1 MFIDYYANHS
11 RLSHLHPG
19 EKAAFAFSHLLLV
32 LVTKDIVLSI
42 YVFLLM
48 GIVAVCYAKI
58 PLRTYGKLL
67 FLPLLFLLFS
77 LFPLLLSFAREGTEV
92 EAIVRTASVSG
103 WFIYVSYASIHQA
116 VLLCSSA
123 YGAVSCMYF
132 FILTTP
138 FHGIA
143 TLLRLL
149 RLPEV
154 FIELTAV
161 TYRFIFVFI
170 EKAEETYKAQQSRA
184 GYSSLRS
191 TFSSIS
197 ALVANLF
204 IQTMREAKH
213 VQMAVD
219 ARGGN
224 EEEVGQMIFYP
235 IRRDLW
241 LVILISFF
249 ISCAVMYV
257 F

>member
-1 MFIDYYANHS
+1 MLIDYYANHS

-32 LVTKDIVLSI
+32 LLNKEIALSI
-42 YVFLLM
+42 YVFILM
-48 GIVAVCYAKI
+48 GTATVYYAKI
-58 PLRTYGKLL
+58 PFRTYGKLL
-67 FLPLLFLLFS
+67 LLPLLFLLLS
-77 LFPLLLSFAREGTEV
+77 LFPLLLSFARDGSEV
-92 EAIVRTASVSG
+92 EAMVQTTSIAG
-103 WFIYVSYASIHQA
+103 WFMYVSYSSIHQA
-116 VLLCSSA
+116 TLLCFSA
-123 YGAVSCMYF
+123 YAAVSCMYF

-154 FIELTAV
+154 FVELTAV

-170 EKAEETYKAQQSRA
+170 EKVEETYKAQRSRA
-184 GYSSLRS
+184 GYDGLRS
-191 TFSSIS
+191 TFSSVS
-197 ALVANLF
+197 MLVANLF
-204 IQTMREAKH
+204 VQTMREAKH
-213 VQMAVD
+213 VQMAID

-224 EEEVGQMIFYP
+224 EVAAGQMISYP

-241 LVILISFF
+241 GVTVISFL